1 MTGKGT
7 LGSALRRMM
16 GEPAPAIEERTGRKA
31 EESVLMNHTRLRVF
45 QTLCNRP
52 CSHLRSLS
60 RVMHVSA
67 PSVLWHL
74 RKLSE
79 KGLIRSGRAGNRT
92 IYYPA
97 EMLEE
102 QDIPLLGMLSD
113 ERCSG
118 AVRCASE
125 RPGISQS
132 ELSAASRCDGRM
144 LARLARAGLLEV
156 LRDGR
161 HRRYYPGGT
170 LQRRRDVLDKRT
182 KRFRSHVL
190 DLMSRDGL
198 KPETVGP
205 GREHLDVRV
214 RLGTGSETLRF
225 LKNPYMLARP

>member
-7 LGSALRRMM
+7 LGSALRSMM
-16 GEPAPAIEERTGRKA
+16 SGPPPTMEARTGRKA
-31 EESVLMNHTRLRVF
+31 EESVLMNPTRLRLF

-52 CSHLRSLS
+52 CSHVRSLS
-60 RVMHVSA
+60 RAMMVSA

-79 KGLIRSGRAGNRT
+79 NGLVRSGRTGNRT
-92 IYYPA
+92 IYYPT

-102 QDIPLLGMLSD
+102 QDLPLLGMLSD

-132 ELSAASRCDGRM
+132 ELSSASRCDGRM

-156 LRDGR
+156 VRDGR
-161 HRRYYPGGT
+161 HRRFYPGLT
-170 LQRRRDVLDKRT
+170 LQRRRDALDKRT

-190 DLMSRDGL
+190 DVMTRDGL
-198 KPETVGP
+198 KPEAVGP
-205 GREHLDVRV
+205 GREHLEVRV
-214 RLGTGSETLRF
+214 RLGTGAETLRF
-225 LKNPYMLARP
+225 LRNPYSPGKQ